1 MIVSDDDL
9 PARLFGGGQ
18 NPLDAPRCE
27 RERTLAQHVDLGF
40 ERAEHVRLVKVI
52 RRSDYHRID
61 LIQLEQILE
70 IGEHVGDLEAL
81 RDRAR
86 LGPIVVAK
94 RDELGAFDFREHR
107 EVRELRYR
115 SSADE
120 PEPDRLPAGL

>member
-1 MIVSDDDL
+1 MRSLFTRLEI
-9 PARLFGGGQ
+9 ARDMAVHA
-18 NPLDAPRCE
+18 PLVPDWTIE
-27 RERTLAQHVDLGF
+27 IHERTLAAVRGSDF
-40 ERAEHVRLVKVI
+40 AVIDEVMDEHL
-52 RRSDYHRID
+52 S
-61 LIQLEQILE
+61 QLEQILK

-120 PEPDRLPAGL
+120 PEPDRVPAGL